1 MAVFKDNLIMKED
14 EIKEAFAIYKKAVIS
29 GDLETLEH
37 VHSDNF
43 VWNTHFN
50 LQINKSENIKRI
62 SSGNLSYLSWTNED
76 MQVSITGE
84 TAVLKSRQILKIIVY
99 GLSINTEQDITVF
112 FVKCNGKWLLSG
124 GNEINLK

>member
-1 MAVFKDNLIMKED
+1 MKED

-29 GDLETLEH
+29 GDLETLEQ

-76 MQVSITGE
+76 MQVLITGE

-99 GLSINTEQDITVF
+99 GLSINTEQDITAF
-112 FVKCNGKWLLSG
+112 FVKRNRRWLLSG
-124 GNEINLK
+124 GKEINLK